1 VSGTSLGLIDKQ
13 IMWSRLIAVVEQ
25 QAQTLQRTAFSTIVR
40 ESGDLAAGVFDA
52 DGRMLAQA
60 VTGTPG
66 HINSMALAVGHV
78 IDHYPIPTMQPGDV
92 FIHNDPWMGT
102 GHTNDFSLTTPC
114 FLDDTLVGFLAC
126 NSHLM
131 DIGGLRDMSSS
142 TDVFMEG
149 LYLPILKIVEGGVL
163 NETLMAVIEA
173 NTRQPV
179 ETVGDVYS
187 LMNCNDVGCARLLE
201 MMDEFGLEELDELAD
216 HIIDTS
222 RQAVQASIAELPKG
236 TWQASLI
243 IDGQGEPVELKAAL
257 TVSED
262 RIHVDYSGSAGMTKN
277 NFNVPFCYTL
287 AYTSYALGCIIAR
300 DIPNNAGSLEPRTV
314 SAPAGSIV
322 NAIKPAA
329 VVSRHLIGLMLPD
342 LVFGCLRQAI
352 PERVPAEGSGVL
364 WIIGAS
370 GPKSSPPRFGEDFI
384 VSVVTTG
391 GMGALPFRDGLS
403 ATGFPSGVRGGPIE
417 VFESMSTVIV
427 WRKEYRQDSGGAGR
441 MRGGLGQVIEMENG
455 IDEPFF
461 FNCAFERVKFAPRG
475 FESGLDGA
483 AGYVGLKSGSRLPS
497 KGRHF
502 IPSGER
508 VLIMSPGGGGIGDP
522 LARDRA
528 LIEGDLRCEL
538 ISAAT
543 ARDVYGLRVERPGA
557 PEPAEEF
564 QHG

>member
-1 VSGTSLGLIDKQ
+1 VSETSLGLIDKQ
-13 IMWSRLIAVVEQ
+13 IMWSRLIAVVEE

-78 IDHYPIPTMQPGDV
+78 IDHYPIATMQPGDV

-114 FLDDTLVGFLAC
+114 FLDDALVGFLAC

-163 NETLMAVIEA
+163 NETLMAVIQA

-187 LMNCNDVGCARLLE
+187 LINCNDVGCIRLLE
-201 MMDEFGLEELDELAD
+201 MMEEFSLEELDELAD

-222 RQAVQASIAELPKG
+222 RGAVQAAINQLPKG
-236 TWQASLI
+236 TWQTSVTL
-243 IDGQGEPVELKAAL
+243 DGQGEPIELKAAL
-257 TVSED
+257 TVSD
-262 RIHVDYSGSAGMTKN
+262 GRIHVDYSGSAGMTKH

-314 SAPAGSIV
+314 SAPLGSIV

-329 VVSRHLIGLMLPD
+329 VVARHLIGLMLPD

-370 GPKSSPPRFGEDFI
+370 GSKRSPPRFGEDFL

-417 VFESMSTVIV
+417 IFESMSTVIV
-427 WRKEYRQDSGGAGR
+427 WRKQYRRDSGGAGR
-441 MRGGLGQVIEMENG
+441 MRGGLGQAIEIENG
-455 IDEPFF
+455 IDEPFY
-461 FNCAFERVKFAPRG
+461 FNGAFERVKFAPRG
-475 FESGLDGA
+475 FDGGLDGA
-483 AGYVGLKSGSRLPS
+483 AGYVGLQSGSRLPS
-497 KGRHF
+497 KGRHL

-508 VLIMSPGGGGIGDP
+508 VLILSPGGGGIGDP
-522 LARDRA
+522 LGRDRA
-528 LIEGDLRCEL
+528 LIEADLRNEL
-538 ISAAT
+538 ISEAA
-543 ARDVYGLRVERPGA
+543 ARDIYGLSAERPSA
-557 PEPAEEF
+557 PEPAEEAS
-564 QHG
+564 HG